1 MVTSL
6 EEIMTLETV
15 EDMEYRLELEDWMAE
30 EKIARVK
37 NGGHIEAE
45 FKSLLL
51 RDVGGTVCFRWV
63 HCTAYLDNRILL

>member
-1 MVTSL
+1 
-6 EEIMTLETV
+6 MTLETV

-30 EKIARVK
+30 EKTARVK

-51 RDVGGTVCFRWV
+51 
-63 HCTAYLDNRILL
+63 